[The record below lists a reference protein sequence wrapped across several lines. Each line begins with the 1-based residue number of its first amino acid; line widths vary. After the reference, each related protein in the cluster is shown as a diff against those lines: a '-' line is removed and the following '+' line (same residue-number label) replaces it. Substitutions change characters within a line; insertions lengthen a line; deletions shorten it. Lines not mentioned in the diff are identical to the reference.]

1 MRSQAEADDPVQET
15 GRAGRL
21 WRAHHA
27 DDVSGD
33 LDRCQNQPKWEAPP
47 TEEQADREI
56 AQLTFHTARSA
67 ANARAAAPGSK
78 VHRGPDT
85 VRGVYVDRAG
95 PLAFWAGALMHLVDL
110 LFENFDRHLVGYR
123 EEDAVLVAFPIAEAE
138 VAVAD
143 AAEKN
148 RGSAVITFGHWW

>member
-1 MRSQAEADDPVQET
+1 
-15 GRAGRL
+15 
-21 WRAHHA
+21 
-27 DDVSGD
+27 
-33 LDRCQNQPKWEAPP
+33 
-47 TEEQADREI
+47 
-56 AQLTFHTARSA
+56 
-67 ANARAAAPGSK
+67 
-78 VHRGPDT
+78 
-85 VRGVYVDRAG
+85 
-95 PLAFWAGALMHLVDL
+95 MHLVDL